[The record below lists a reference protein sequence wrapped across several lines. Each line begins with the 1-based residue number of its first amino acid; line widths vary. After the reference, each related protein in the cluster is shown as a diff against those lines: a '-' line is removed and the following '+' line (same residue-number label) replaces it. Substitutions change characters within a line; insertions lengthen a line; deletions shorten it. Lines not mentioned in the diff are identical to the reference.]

1 MGPVGED
8 PRWEVFAPFHEY
20 LEKAFP
26 LVYVLYALFATFCSS
41 ASRYSNLK
49 VSKVNTYGLVY
60 EWEGTSP
67 GLKPIL
73 LAAHQGMSRS

>member
-1 MGPVGED
+1 
-8 PRWEVFAPFHEY
+8 
-20 LEKAFP
+20 
-26 LVYVLYALFATFCSS
+26 LVYVLRTLFATFCSS

-49 VSKVNTYGLVY
+49 VSKVNTYGLIY

-73 LAAHQGMSRS
+73 FAAHQGTSQTGCHVLI